1 MNAGRVIYFDI
12 LNVVAAFGVV
22 AMHFNGLVHAYM
34 PTWDWVQ
41 ALAADCLFYW
51 AVPVFFMLS
60 GATLMD
66 YRDRYT
72 TKEFLLRRARRTL
85 VPFLAWS
92 VIALVWKVG
101 TGQMPLPQGPMTL
114 ISLIFNTQIIDIY
127 WFFIPLFAVYLALP
141 VLSLL
146 RENKRALWYLA
157 ALGVLLNVAL
167 PFLCSV
173 AGIMWNASASFPLL
187 GGYLL
192 YVLLGYLLRD
202 AELDSSKRRFIYI
215 VGLAGVLVRFV
226 HTALASR
233 ASGEL
238 VQLTWGYT
246 SLPCFLEAMA
256 VFVFARQVKW
266 GRFFRS
272 DRSREALSR
281 VAGCSFGVYLIHMI
295 VFWFGLVLSE
305 YDGGDYEWRL
315 IGPIVAYVV
324 SLTIVAAMK
333 RVPVVSLLVP

>member
-1 MNAGRVIYFDI
+1 
-12 LNVVAAFGVV
+12 
-22 AMHFNGLVHAYM
+22 
-34 PTWDWVQ
+34 
-41 ALAADCLFYW
+41 
-51 AVPVFFMLS
+51 MLS

-72 TKEFLLRRARRTL
+72 TKEFLRRRARRTL

-101 TGQMPLPQGPMTL
+101 TGQKPLPQGPMAL

-127 WFFIPLFAVYLALP
+127 WFFIPLFAVYLSLP

-146 RENKRALWYLA
+146 RDNKKALRYLA
-157 ALGVLLNVAL
+157 TLGVLLNVAL
-167 PFLCSV
+167 SFLCSV
-173 AGIMWNASASFPLL
+173 AGITWNSSASFPLL

-202 AELDSSKRRFIYI
+202 AELDSSKRRLIYI
-215 VGLAGVLVRFV
+215 VGIAGVLVRFV
-226 HTALASR
+226 HTVLASR

-238 VQLTWGYT
+238 LQLTWGYT
-246 SLPCFLEAMA
+246 NLPCFLEAMA

-266 GRFFRS
+266 DRFFRS

-305 YDGGDYEWRL
+305 YDGGDYATQRSNCRL
-315 IGPIVAYVV
+315 CGLADNRGSHEARARCAGPLPV
-324 SLTIVAAMK
+324 SVRFGRISTMRIMTDGFVGRIIYAA
-333 RVPVVSLLVP
+333 LLHRDPRIQERALSCGMP